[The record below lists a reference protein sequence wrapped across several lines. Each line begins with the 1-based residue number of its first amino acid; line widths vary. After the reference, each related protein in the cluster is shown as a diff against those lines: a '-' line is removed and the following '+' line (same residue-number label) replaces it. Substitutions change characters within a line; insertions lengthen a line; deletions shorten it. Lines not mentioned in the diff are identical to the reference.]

1 MNDESARRVSRVSAG
16 IVGVLVVFGAG
27 MFVSARELPPVPQLR
42 ELEDTYESLFG
53 AKKQEEEE
61 WWATPS
67 QDGEPVQTL
76 LPDEVAPGLRLVST
90 AQPDEMLLQV
100 MDRDGNLV
108 HSWTPDFDEVW
119 PEGYRDFPPRVA
131 TADHIFGLELLPDAS
146 IVANFAQQSTF
157 RMDVC
162 GEVMWRLPNLGH
174 HSIDVAPDGTLW
186 VPGEN
191 YIPADG
197 EVDIPNAEPPFHDWT
212 ITNLS
217 LDGELLRSYSVVD
230 ILRDNGLESL
240 LYLSARNRGAPSI
253 TYDPL
258 HLNSVKALPEGVR
271 SRLFEPG
278 DLAVS
283 LRNISTLLVL
293 DGDTM
298 KVKWHTTGPFLR
310 QHDPIFLPRDRISLF
325 DNRPVADDGGSLE
338 SQIMELNTRTGEATV
353 VLGGDGPGE
362 EPFYSE
368 IMGDHEYLPNGNI
381 LVTPSDEGR
390 VLEYTPDG
398 RLAWSWQSRLDNETN
413 ARTFEASVLPASM
426 DREFFEEKLA
436 ACAN

>member
-1 MNDESARRVSRVSAG
+1 MNDRFARAVSRYSAG
-16 IVGVLVVFGAG
+16 IVGVLGVFGAG

-42 ELEDTYESLFG
+42 ELEDTYGSLLG
-53 AKKQEEEE
+53 SAQEE
-61 WWATPS
+61 WFTTPS
-67 QDGEPVQTL
+67 QGAEVQTF
-76 LPDEVAPGLRLVST
+76 LPDEVAPGLLLVSVT
-90 AQPDEMLLQV
+90 RQNEMLIKV
-100 MDRDGNLV
+100 MDRDGNVV

-131 TADHIFGLELLPDAS
+131 EADHIFGLELLPDAS

-162 GEVMWRLPNLGH
+162 GDVVWRLPNLGH
-174 HSIDVAPDGTLW
+174 HSVGLDPDGTLW
-186 VPGEN
+186 VPGES

-197 EVDIPNAEPPFHDWT
+197 EVDIPNARPPFHDWT

-217 LDGELLRSYSVVD
+217 LDGELLHSYSVAD

-240 LYLSARNRGAPSI
+240 LYLASRERGAPHV

-271 SRLFEPG
+271 SRLFDPG
-278 DLAVS
+278 DLVVS

-298 KVKWHTTGPFLR
+298 EVKWRTTGPFFR
-310 QHDPIFLPRDRISLF
+310 QHDPIFLPGDRISVF
-325 DNRPVADDGGSLE
+325 DNRPVANEHGSLE
-338 SQIMELNTRTGEATV
+338 SQIMEVNARTGEATV

-362 EPFYSE
+362 EPFYSS
-368 IMGDHEYLPNGNI
+368 ILGDHEYLSNGNI

-398 RLAWSWQSRLDNETN
+398 RLAWQWQNRLDNETN
-413 ARTFEASVLPASM
+413 GRTFEASILPASM
-426 DREFFEEKLA
+426 DREFFEKKEA
-436 ACAN
+436 ACAS

>member
-1 MNDESARRVSRVSAG
+1 MNDKLARQVSRYSAY

-42 ELEDTYESLFG
+42 ELEDTYQSLFG
-53 AKKQEEEE
+53 AKKEEEEE
-61 WWATPS
+61 WWTTPS
-67 QDGEPVQTL
+67 LDGEPVQTL
-76 LPDEVAPGLRLVST
+76 LPDEVEPGLLLVST
-90 AQPDEMLLQV
+90 ARPDEMLLKI
-100 MDRDGNLV
+100 MDRDGNVV

-174 HSIDVAPDGTLW
+174 HSVDVAPDGTLW

-217 LDGELLRSYSVVD
+217 LDGELLRSYSMVD

-253 TYDPL
+253 SYDPL
-258 HLNSVKALPEGVR
+258 HLNSVRALPEGVR
-271 SRLFEPG
+271 SRLFDPG
-278 DLAVS
+278 DVAVS
-283 LRNISTLLVL
+283 LRNISTVLVL

-298 KVKWHTTGPFLR
+298 EVKWHATGPFLR
-310 QHDPIFLPRDRISLF
+310 QHDPIFLPGDRISIF
-325 DNRPVADDGGSLE
+325 DNRPVADDEGSLE
-338 SQIMELNTRTGEATV
+338 SQIMELNTRTGEATA

-436 ACAN
+436 SCAN

>member
-1 MNDESARRVSRVSAG
+1 MDDRFARKVSRFSAG
-16 IVGVLVVFGAG
+16 IVGVLGVFGAG

-42 ELEDTYESLFG
+42 ELEGTYESLLG
-53 AKKQEEEE
+53 SAEEE
-61 WWATPS
+61 WWTTPS
-67 QDGEPVQTL
+67 QGGEPVQTL
-76 LPDEVAPGLRLVST
+76 LPDEVEPGLLLVST
-90 AQPDEMLLQV
+90 AQPDEMLV
-100 MDRDGNLV
+100 KIMDRDGDVV

-119 PEGYRDFPPRVA
+119 PEGYQDFPPRVA
-131 TADHIFGLELLPDAS
+131 TADHVYGLELLPDAS
-146 IVANFAQQSTF
+146 IVGNFAQQSTF

-162 GEVMWRLPNLGH
+162 GDVVWRLPNLGH
-174 HSIDVAPDGTLW
+174 HSVGRDPDGTLW

-191 YIPADG
+191 YIPPDG
-197 EVDIPNAEPPFHDWT
+197 EVDIPNATPPFHDWT
-212 ITNLS
+212 ITNLN
-217 LDGELLRSYSVVD
+217 LDGELLRSYSVAE

-240 LYLSARNRGAPSI
+240 LYLTSRDRGEPQI

-271 SRLFEPG
+271 SRLFDPG

-298 KVKWHTTGPFLR
+298 EVKWYTTGPFFR
-310 QHDPIFLPRDRISLF
+310 QHDPIFLPGDRISVF
-325 DNRPVADDGGSLE
+325 DNRPVANEDGSQE
-338 SQIMELNTRTGEATV
+338 SQIMEVNARTGEATV
-353 VLGGDGPGE
+353 VLGGNGPGE
-362 EPFYSE
+362 EPFYSG
-368 IMGDHEYLPNGNI
+368 IMGDHEYLSNGNV

-398 RLAWSWQSRLDNETN
+398 RLAWSWQSRLDNGTN

-426 DREFFEEKLA
+426 DREFFEERKA
-436 ACAN
+436 ACAS

>member
-1 MNDESARRVSRVSAG
+1 MNDRFARGVSRYSAA
-16 IVGVLVVFGAG
+16 IVGVLGVFGAG

-42 ELEDTYESLFG
+42 ELEDTYGSLVG
-53 AKKQEEEE
+53 SDEE
-61 WWATPS
+61 WWTAPS
-67 QDGEPVQTL
+67 QGREVQTF
-76 LPDEVAPGLRLVST
+76 LPNEVQPGLLLVST
-90 AQPDEMLLQV
+90 TQQDEMLIKV
-100 MDRDGNLV
+100 MDRDGNVV

-131 TADHIFGLELLPDAS
+131 EADHIFGLELLPDGS

-162 GEVMWRLPNLGH
+162 GGVMWRLPNLGH
-174 HSIDVAPDGTLW
+174 HSVGLDPDGTLW
-186 VPGEN
+186 VPAEN

-197 EVDIPNAEPPFHDWT
+197 EVDIPNAAPPFHDWT

-217 LDGELLRSYSVVD
+217 LDGELLHSYSVAD
-230 ILRDNGLESL
+230 LLRDNGLESL
-240 LYLSARNRGAPSI
+240 LYLASRERGAPHV
-253 TYDPL
+253 TADPL

-271 SRLFEPG
+271 SRLFDPG
-278 DLAVS
+278 DLVVS

-298 KVKWHTTGPFLR
+298 EVKWRTTGPFFR
-310 QHDPIFLPRDRISLF
+310 QHDPIFLPGDRISVF
-325 DNRPVADDGGSLE
+325 DNRPVANDDGAHE
-338 SQIMELNTRTGEATV
+338 SQIMQVNARTGEATV

-362 EPFYSE
+362 EPFYSS
-368 IMGDHEYLPNGNI
+368 ILGDHEYLPNGNI

-398 RLAWSWQSRLDNETN
+398 RLAWWWQNRLDNETN
-413 ARTFEASVLPASM
+413 GRTFEASVLPASM
-426 DREFFEEKLA
+426 DREFFEEKKA
-436 ACAN
+436 ACAS

>member
-76 LPDEVAPGLRLVST
+76 LPDEVAPGLLLVST

-217 LDGELLRSYSVVD
+217 LDGELLRSYSMVD

>member
-1 MNDESARRVSRVSAG
+1 MNDRFARAVSRLSAG
-16 IVGVLVVFGAG
+16 IVGVLAVFGAG

-42 ELEDTYESLFG
+42 DLEDTYGSLFG
-53 AKKQEEEE
+53 SAEEE
-61 WWATPS
+61 WWTTPS
-67 QDGEPVQTL
+67 HGGEPVHTL
-76 LPDEVAPGLRLVST
+76 LPDEVEPGLLLVST
-90 AQPDEMLLQV
+90 AQSDEMLVKV
-100 MDRDGNLV
+100 MDRDANVV

-131 TADHIFGLELLPDAS
+131 TADHVFGLELLPDAS

-162 GEVMWRLPNLGH
+162 GNVVWRLPNLGH
-174 HSIDVAPDGTLW
+174 HSVGLDPDGTLW
-186 VPGEN
+186 VPAEN

-197 EVDIPNAEPPFHDWT
+197 EVDIPNATPPFHDWT

-217 LDGELLRSYSVVD
+217 LDGELLRSYSVAD

-240 LYLSARNRGAPSI
+240 LYLTSPNRGAPQI

-271 SRLFEPG
+271 SRLFDPG
-278 DLAVS
+278 DLVVS

-298 KVKWHTTGPFLR
+298 EVKWHTTGPFFR
-310 QHDPIFLPRDRISLF
+310 QHDPIFLPGDRISVF
-325 DNRPVADDGGSLE
+325 DNRPVANDDDSQE
-338 SQIMELNTRTGEATV
+338 SQIMEVNARTGEATV

-368 IMGDHEYLPNGNI
+368 ILGDHEYLSNGNV
-381 LVTPSDEGR
+381 LVTPGDGR

-398 RLAWSWQSRLDNETN
+398 RLAWWWQNLLDNQTKG
-413 ARTFEASVLPASM
+413 RTFEASVLPASM
-426 DREFFEEKLA
+426 DREFFEERKG
-436 ACAN
+436 ACAS

>member
-217 LDGELLRSYSVVD
+217 LDGELLRSYSMVD

>member
-1 MNDESARRVSRVSAG
+1 MNDRFARNVSRYSAG
-16 IVGVLVVFGAG
+16 IVGLLGVFGAG
-27 MFVSARELPPVPQLR
+27 MYVSAHDLPPAPQLR
-42 ELEDTYESLFG
+42 DLKDTYSSLVG
-53 AKKQEEEE
+53 SAEEDFWTTSAEGDE
-61 WWATPS
+61 
-67 QDGEPVQTL
+67 VQTL
-76 LPDEVAPGLRLVST
+76 LPDDVAPGLLLVST
-90 AQPDEMLLQV
+90 AQDEKMLIKV
-100 MDRDGNLV
+100 MDREGNVV

-162 GEVMWRLPNLGH
+162 GDVVWRLPNLGH
-174 HSIDVAPDGTLW
+174 HSVGLDPDGTLW

-191 YIPADG
+191 YVPADG
-197 EVDIPNAEPPFHDWT
+197 EVGIPNASPPFHDWT
-212 ITNLS
+212 ITNLG
-217 LDGELLRSYSVVD
+217 LDGELLRSESVAE

-240 LYLSARNRGAPSI
+240 LYMSSRNRGAPEIS
-253 TYDPL
+253 YDPL
-258 HLNSVKALPEGVR
+258 HVNSVKALPEGVR

-278 DLAVS
+278 DLVVS

-298 KVKWHTTGPFLR
+298 EVKWRTTGPFFR
-310 QHDPIFLPRDRISLF
+310 QHDPIFLPGDRISIF
-325 DNRPVADDGGSLE
+325 DNRPVVNDEGTHE
-338 SQIMELNTRTGEATV
+338 SQIMVVNARTGEATA
-353 VLGGDGPGE
+353 VLGGDGPGA

-368 IMGDHEYLPNGNI
+368 IMGDHEYLSNGNI

-398 RLAWSWQSRLDNETN
+398 HLVWSWQNRVDDDTN
-413 ARTFEASVLPASM
+413 GRTFEASVLPASM
-426 DREFFEEKLA
+426 DREFFEEKRA
-436 ACAN
+436 TCAS

>member
-1 MNDESARRVSRVSAG
+1 MNDRFARGVSRLSAG
-16 IVGVLVVFGAG
+16 IVCVLAVFGAG

-42 ELEDTYESLFG
+42 ELEATYGSLIG
-53 AKKQEEEE
+53 SADEE
-61 WWATPS
+61 WWTAPS
-67 QDGEPVQTL
+67 HGGEPVHTL
-76 LPDEVAPGLRLVST
+76 LPDEVEPGLLLVST
-90 AQPDEMLLQV
+90 AQSDEMVIKV
-100 MDRDGNLV
+100 MDRDANVV

-131 TADHIFGLELLPDAS
+131 TADHVFGLELLPDAS

-162 GEVMWRLPNLGH
+162 GNVAWRLPNLGH
-174 HSIDVAPDGTLW
+174 HSVGLDPDGTLW
-186 VPGEN
+186 VPAEN

-197 EVDIPNAEPPFHDWT
+197 EVDIPNATPPFHDWT

-217 LDGELLRSYSVVD
+217 LDGELLQSYSVAD

-240 LYLSARNRGAPSI
+240 LYLTSPNRGVPRI
-253 TYDPL
+253 THDPL

-271 SRLFEPG
+271 SRLFDPG
-278 DLAVS
+278 DLVVS

-298 KVKWHTTGPFLR
+298 EVKWHTTGPFFR
-310 QHDPIFLPRDRISLF
+310 QHDPIFLPGDRISVF
-325 DNRPVADDGGSLE
+325 DNRPVANDDGSQE
-338 SQIMELNTRTGEATV
+338 SQIMEVNARTGEVTV

-362 EPFYSE
+362 EPFHSE
-368 IMGDHEYLPNGNI
+368 ILGDHEYLSNGNV
-381 LVTPSDEGR
+381 LVTPGDGR

-398 RLAWSWQSRLDNETN
+398 RLAWWWQNLLDKKTIG
-413 ARTFEASVLPASM
+413 RTFEASVLPASM
-426 DREFFEEKLA
+426 DREFFEERKG
-436 ACAN
+436 ACAS

>member
-1 MNDESARRVSRVSAG
+1 MNDRFAREVSRYSAA
-16 IVGVLVVFGAG
+16 IVGVLGVFGAG
-27 MFVSARELPPVPQLR
+27 MFVSARDLPPAPQLR
-42 ELEDTYESLFG
+42 ELEDTYGSLLG
-53 AKKQEEEE
+53 SDDG
-61 WWATPS
+61 WWTAPS
-67 QDGEPVQTL
+67 QGREVQTF
-76 LPDEVAPGLRLVST
+76 LPNEVQPGLLLVSST
-90 AQPDEMLLQV
+90 RHDEMVIKV
-100 MDRDGNLV
+100 MDRDGNVV

-131 TADHIFGLELLPDAS
+131 EADHIFGLELLPDAS

-162 GEVMWRLPNLGH
+162 GDVMWRLPNLGH
-174 HSIDVAPDGTLW
+174 HSVGLDPDGTLW
-186 VPGEN
+186 VPAEN

-197 EVDIPNAEPPFHDWT
+197 EVDIPNATPPFHDWT

-217 LDGELLRSYSVVD
+217 LDGELLHSYSVAD

-240 LYLSARNRGAPSI
+240 LYLASRERGAPHV

-271 SRLFEPG
+271 SRLFDPG
-278 DLAVS
+278 DLVVS

-298 KVKWHTTGPFLR
+298 EVKWQTTGPFFR
-310 QHDPIFLPRDRISLF
+310 QHDPIFLPGDRISVF
-325 DNRPVADDGGSLE
+325 DNRPVANDDGSHE
-338 SQIMELNTRTGEATV
+338 SQIMQVNARTGEAKV

-362 EPFYSE
+362 EPFYSS
-368 IMGDHEYLPNGNI
+368 ILGDHEYLSNGNI

-390 VLEYTPDG
+390 VLEYTHDG
-398 RLAWSWQSRLDNETN
+398 RLAWEWQNRLDSETN
-413 ARTFEASVLPASM
+413 GRTFEASVLPASM
-426 DREFFEEKLA
+426 DREFFEEKEA
-436 ACAN
+436 ACAS

>member
-1 MNDESARRVSRVSAG
+1 MNDGFARGVSRVSAG
-16 IVGVLVVFGAG
+16 IVGVLAVFGAG
-27 MFVSARELPPVPQLR
+27 MFVSAHELPPVPQLR
-42 ELEDTYESLFG
+42 ALEDTYDSLLG
-53 AKKQEEEE
+53 AKKQEEVE
-61 WWATPS
+61 WWTTPS

-76 LPDEVAPGLRLVST
+76 LPDEVEPGLLLVST
-90 AQPDEMLLQV
+90 AQPDEMLLKI
-100 MDRDGNLV
+100 MDRDGNVV

-131 TADHIFGLELLPDAS
+131 TADHIFGLEILPDAS

-174 HSIDVAPDGTLW
+174 HSVDVAPDGTLW

-217 LDGELLRSYSVVD
+217 PDGELLRSYSMVD

-240 LYLSARNRGAPSI
+240 LYLSARDRGAPSI

-271 SRLFEPG
+271 SRLFDTG
-278 DLAVS
+278 DIAVS
-283 LRNISTLLVL
+283 LRNINTLLVL

-310 QHDPIFLPRDRISLF
+310 QHDPIFLPGDRISLF
-325 DNRPVADDGGSLE
+325 DNRPVADDDGTLE
-338 SQIMELNTRTGEATV
+338 SQIMELDTRTGEATV

-368 IMGDHEYLPNGNI
+368 IMGDHEYLSNGNI

-413 ARTFEASVLPASM
+413 GRTFEASVLPASM
-426 DREFFEEKLA
+426 DREFFEEKKA
-436 ACAN
+436 ACAS

>member
-1 MNDESARRVSRVSAG
+1 MNDRFVRAVSRFSAG
-16 IVGVLVVFGAG
+16 IVGLLGVFGAG
-27 MFVSARELPPVPQLR
+27 MYVSARELPPVPQLR
-42 ELEDTYESLFG
+42 ELEDTYQSLVG
-53 AKKQEEEE
+53 SAEEE
-61 WWATPS
+61 WWTTPA
-67 QDGEPVQTL
+67 QGDEVQTL
-76 LPDEVAPGLRLVST
+76 LPDELQPGLLLVST
-90 AQPDEMLLQV
+90 AQQDEMLIKV
-100 MDRDGNLV
+100 MDRDGNEV

-131 TADHIFGLELLPDAS
+131 TADHVFGLELLPDAS
-146 IVANFAQQSTF
+146 IVGNFAQQSTF
-157 RMDVC
+157 RLDVC
-162 GEVMWRLPNLGH
+162 GDVVWRLPNLGH
-174 HSIDVAPDGTLW
+174 HSVGLDPDGTLW

-197 EVDIPNAEPPFHDWT
+197 EVDIPNATAPFHDWT

-217 LDGELLRSYSVVD
+217 LDGELLRSYSVAD

-240 LYLSARNRGAPSI
+240 LYLTSKRGTPQVS
-253 TYDPL
+253 YDPL

-271 SRLFEPG
+271 SRLFDPG

-298 KVKWHTTGPFLR
+298 EVKWHTTGPFFR
-310 QHDPIFLPRDRISLF
+310 QHDPIFLPGDRISVF
-325 DNRPVADDGGSLE
+325 DNRPVANDDGALE
-338 SQIMELNTRTGEATV
+338 SQIMQVNARTGEATV

-362 EPFYSE
+362 EPFYSA
-368 IMGDHEYLPNGNI
+368 IMGDHEYLSNGNV

-398 RLAWSWQSRLDNETN
+398 RLAWSWQNRLDNETN
-413 ARTFEASVLPASM
+413 GRTFEASVLPASM
-426 DREFFEEKLA
+426 DREFFEERSA
-436 ACAN
+436 ACAR